1 MSSFSEQFKK
11 NCNIPNLLSAVRIL
25 VIFPLVYYFL
35 QDNYIAS
42 AGILIIS
49 GISDMLDGYFARKFN
64 QITKLGAMLDPV
76 ADKLTLAAV
85 VICIGI
91 KFTVVMPLVFILIF
105 KELAMLVA
113 GVILLHRRKTPP
125 AAKWYGKLAT
135 VVFYLS
141 VTIIVGLKAIWGIES
156 TALTVSFMSITAI
169 LMLFA
174 LIKYFILFLDE
185 LKKDN
190 KKKHYHRTRKSTAVR
205 SDSR

>member
-25 VIFPLVYYFL
+25 VISPLVYYFL

-49 GISDMLDGYFARKFN
+49 GISDMLDGYFARNFN

-85 VICIGI
+85 VLCIGI

-113 GVILLHRRKTPP
+113 GVILLHRHKTPP

-135 VVFYLS
+135 VVFYFS
-141 VTIIVGLKAIWGIES
+141 VTIIVGLKAIWGIEN
-156 TALTVSFMSITAI
+156 TVLTVSFMSITAI

-174 LIKYFILFLDE
+174 LTKYFILFLDE

-190 KKKHYHRTRKSTAVR
+190 RKKHYHRTQKSTAVR